1 MTTTI
6 LTLIAF
12 VLLIVSWRCWKKT
25 ARACVRDQLFE
36 LRDEWRMHYVE
47 NGLDMEDCAY
57 AQIRSLLNGM
67 LRYTKSMRMTGFIYF
82 SSQVAE
88 EDVANSASKLDAL
101 IGRCNPETKELV
113 KRIRRQASESILLYM
128 ASTSLG
134 FISAAIVMFVYLL
147 PDKIFEA
154 IKTCVRSVVDVK
166 PATLELAVMR

>member
-12 VLLIVSWRCWKKT
+12 IMLIVSWRCWKKT
-25 ARACVRDQLFE
+25 ARACVRDRLFE
-36 LRDEWRMHYVE
+36 LRDEWRNHYVE
-47 NGLDMEDCAY
+47 NMLDMEDGAY
-57 AQIRSLLNGM
+57 AEIRSLLNGM
-67 LRYTKSMRMTGFIYF
+67 LRYTKSMRMIGFIYF
-82 SSQVAE
+82 SSQISE
-88 EDVANSASKLDAL
+88 EDVANSASKIDSL
-101 IGRCNPETKELV
+101 IGRCNSETQDLV

-134 FISAAIVMFVYLL
+134 FISAVFVMFVYLL

-154 IKTCVRSVVDVK
+154 LKTCLRSVVDIK